1 MNGVVLGELS
11 QDSQDL
17 FITIHYTAIET
28 YQNDVR
34 LESRTPRMA
43 RDHVAL
49 FCSSSER
56 RAKRRRDSSGNTA
69 VWIRR
74 RFWCVWLRCIVG
86 IVMQVHSCI
95 WRAGRFH
102 LNLNTHVGSVSRQ
115 RRAIMRV
122 IMMTKKKNT
131 TLSCLEITAIEKKRR
146 VMSVC
151 TSHSFVWCFCL
162 FIDAKQHT
170 AVPLQGVNTQ
180 DKGCKYFIHTHTQ
193 CAIVR
198 SAAQSPSVLVC
209 HCYAFKKQTKKKHK
223 GPQIQKSVTF
233 DL

>member
-122 IMMTKKKNT
+122 IMMTKKKKHNT
-131 TLSCLEITAIEKKRR
+131 FMSGDHGDWKEKKSHER
-146 VMSVC
+146 VHIS
-151 TSHSFVWCFCL
+151 
-162 FIDAKQHT
+162 
-170 AVPLQGVNTQ
+170 
-180 DKGCKYFIHTHTQ
+180 
-193 CAIVR
+193 
-198 SAAQSPSVLVC
+198 LVC
-209 HCYAFKKQTKKKHK
+209 LVFLFVYRR
-223 GPQIQKSVTF
+223 
-233 DL
+233 

>member
-122 IMMTKKKNT
+122 IMMTKKKKTQHFHVWRSRRLKRKEESWACAHLTRLFGVFVCLSTLNSIQQCLYREWTHKTKGANT
-131 TLSCLEITAIEKKRR
+131 LYT
-146 VMSVC
+146 
-151 TSHSFVWCFCL
+151 
-162 FIDAKQHT
+162 
-170 AVPLQGVNTQ
+170 
-180 DKGCKYFIHTHTQ
+180 HTHTV
-193 CAIVR
+193 CDCSECGAEPI
-198 SAAQSPSVLVC
+198 SAGVSLLC
-209 HCYAFKKQTKKKHK
+209 
-223 GPQIQKSVTF
+223 
-233 DL
+233 L